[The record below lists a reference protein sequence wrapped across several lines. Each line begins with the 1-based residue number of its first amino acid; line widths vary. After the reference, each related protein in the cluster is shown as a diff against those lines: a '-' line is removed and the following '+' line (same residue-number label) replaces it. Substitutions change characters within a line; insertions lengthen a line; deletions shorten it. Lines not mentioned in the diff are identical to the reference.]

1 MKTKYLISLT
11 FLISIFFSGCQQL
24 NEDPKA
30 LLNPDQYYQSQKN
43 LDATIAGI
51 YGAFNLDHGVG
62 GVSFMVNAFGA
73 DDLSAH
79 PASNNAEMRDFD
91 RLAGTSD
98 NPRIHANWVL
108 YYMAIANAN
117 AVLANYEKV
126 TSADATEATKNNSA
140 AQALFLRA
148 WCYFR
153 LVKEFG
159 TAPLILEPATV
170 ELMPALAPAKDIY
183 DQVVN
188 DLLKALSL
196 FPSTTVIGA
205 DRANPL
211 STKTLLADVYL
222 NMAGWP
228 LNLADKY
235 ALAATSANEVIQSGK
250 YSLVDDYATVFTSNN
265 NSEAIFTFKFD
276 NINKPT
282 RNRGS
287 FSMNEAEQPLN
298 GPSGWHDFTTESG
311 FYKNAPKCK
320 RTWQT
325 FSDTL
330 KIMNSDGK
338 TYTLKPWNTVG
349 TMQILYKKFR
359 YGLGVPGKGDGG
371 EETATSLIFGSPSS
385 GKDNDVF
392 RYPMVL
398 LDFAEASAM
407 ANNTVSQACYDAI
420 NLVRH
425 RAGLPDLMTAPSA
438 TAFRDS
444 VVHERAYEFAG
455 EYGIR
460 WMDVQRLQLLPKIIA
475 ERSPT
480 EVVDLSGSSKTNP
493 APKYLAPIPLSE
505 MTLNP
510 TWTQNPSY

>member
-1 MKTKYLISLT
+1 MHKKYWIPLSLVIAS
-11 FLISIFFSGCQQL
+11 LFSGCQKL
-24 NEDPKA
+24 KEDPKG

-43 LDATIAGI
+43 LDAAIAGI
-51 YGAFNLDHGVG
+51 YGSFNLDHGVG

-79 PASNNAEMRDFD
+79 PASNKAEMRDFD

-108 YYMAIANAN
+108 YFMAISNAN
-117 AVLANYEKV
+117 AVLANYQKV
-126 TSADATEATKNNSA
+126 NSADATEDSKNNAA
-140 AQALFLRA
+140 AQALFIRA

-159 TAPLILEPATV
+159 TAPLILGPATV
-170 ELMPALAPAKDIY
+170 ELRPSLASPKEIY
-183 DQVVN
+183 DQVVA
-188 DLLKALSL
+188 DLQKAIDL
-196 FPSTTVIGA
+196 FPASAVIEA

-211 STKTLLADVYL
+211 SAKTLLADVYL

-228 LNLADKY
+228 LNQSEYY
-235 ALAATSANEVIQSGK
+235 ALAAATAKEVITSGK
-250 YSLVDDYATVFTSNN
+250 YTLVDDYATVFTTNN
-265 NSEAIFTFKFD
+265 NSEATFTIKFD
-276 NINKPT
+276 ISNKPT
-282 RNRGS
+282 RNRGT
-287 FSMNEAEQPLN
+287 FSMNEAEQPLG
-298 GPSGWHDFTTESG
+298 GPSGWHDFTTESN

-330 KIMNSDGK
+330 YILNPDGK
-338 TYTLKPWNTVG
+338 TYTRKPWNTVG
-349 TMQILYKKFR
+349 TLQVLYKKFR
-359 YGLGVPGKGDGG
+359 YGLGTPGNGDGCA
-371 EETATSLIFGSPSS
+371 ETPTTLLTGSPSS
-385 GKDNDVF
+385 GKDNDLF

-407 ANNTVSQACYDAI
+407 ANNAVSQECYDAI

-425 RAGLPDLMTAPSA
+425 RAGLPNLMTAPSA
-438 TAFRDS
+438 AAFRDS

-460 WMDVQRLQLLPKIIA
+460 WMDIQRLQLLPQIIA
-475 ERSPT
+475 ERNPN
-480 EVVDLSGSSKTNP
+480 EVVGLSASGAADPTTR
-493 APKYLAPIPLSE
+493 YLAPIPLSE
-505 MTLNP
+505 LNLNP
-510 TWTQNPSY
+510 EWEQNAGY

>member
-1 MKTKYLISLT
+1 LLIYT
-11 FLISIFFSGCQQL
+11 GCQDL
-24 NEDPKA
+24 KEDPKA
-30 LLNPDQYYQSQKN
+30 LLSPSSYFQSQKN
-43 LDATIAGI
+43 LDAAVAGI
-51 YGAFNLDHGVG
+51 YGVLNIDHGIG
-62 GVSFMVNAFGA
+62 GVSFMVSAFGA

-79 PASNNAEMRDFD
+79 PASNKAEMRDFD

-98 NPRIHANWVL
+98 NPRIQANWAM

-117 AVLANYEKV
+117 NVLVNYENVVSDNESLKQY
-126 TSADATEATKNNSA
+126 AA
-140 AQALFLRA
+140 AQAYFFRA

-159 TAPLILEPATV
+159 SAPLILEPATT
-170 ELMPALAPAKDIY
+170 ELKPSLAPATDIY
-183 DQVVN
+183 NQVVS
-188 DLLKALSL
+188 DLKMALSL
-196 FPSTTVIGA
+196 FPTNITISA
-205 DRANPL
+205 DKANPL

-228 LNLADKY
+228 LNQTDKY
-235 ALAATSANEVIQSGK
+235 ALAASTANEVIQSGK
-250 YSLVDDYATVFTSNN
+250 YSLVDDYATVFTTND
-265 NSEAIFTFKFD
+265 NSEAIFTIKFD
-276 NINKPT
+276 LVNKPT

-287 FSMNEAEQPLN
+287 FSMNEAEQPLS
-298 GPSGWHDFTTESG
+298 GPSGWHDFTTESN

-320 RTWQT
+320 RSWQT

-330 KIMNSDGK
+330 YIQNADK

-349 TMQILYKKFR
+349 TKQVMYKKFR

-371 EETATSLIFGSPSS
+371 SETKTALLSGSPSS
-385 GKDNDVF
+385 GKDNDIF

-407 ANNTVSQACYDAI
+407 ANNAVSSACYDAI

-425 RAGLPDLMTAPSA
+425 RAGLSDLKTAPSA

-460 WMDVQRLQLLPKIIA
+460 WMDIQRLQLLPKIIS
-475 ERSPT
+475 ERNPNETVTLNATSA
-480 EVVDLSGSSKTNP
+480 SNP
-493 APKYLAPIPLSE
+493 ASYYLAPIPLSE
-505 MTLNP
+505 ITLNP
-510 TWTQNPSY
+510 TWTQNTGY